1 LVTLGP
7 VGIGVGPRQVT
18 EIFWHQGTSAP
29 ELSRRALERFRAQDG
44 RGELFMIEGDGGH
57 LDGLF
62 EIGQAAEAIR
72 RFIDSD

>member
-1 LVTLGP
+1 
-7 VGIGVGPRQVT
+7 
-18 EIFWHQGTSAP
+18 
-29 ELSRRALERFRAQDG
+29 
-44 RGELFMIEGDGGH
+44 MIEGDGGH